1 MHGPADAELPFNR
14 GPLSAHSR
22 RLEYRFA
29 PKSAAVS
36 FADPSGL
43 YQLRAA
49 RYSRRTISNSSSAE
63 VSPARLSLSDS
74 CHRHDWPNSWIYP
87 ISDHC
92 PASAENLKC
101 AHSSGRWQGA
111 GRSYWPHLPGGLIPG
126 WEIEIAIRCRPSRNF

>member
-29 PKSAAVS
+29 TKSAAVS

-63 VSPARLSLSDS
+63 VSGTTFA
-74 CHRHDWPNSWIYP
+74 
-87 ISDHC
+87 
-92 PASAENLKC
+92 
-101 AHSSGRWQGA
+101 
-111 GRSYWPHLPGGLIPG
+111 LPGAALVTIGRTAGFAPNVSF
-126 WEIEIAIRCRPSRNF
+126 ETSPPNRE